1 MTMINTTSKIRLYIN
16 NVEYTDYLIEGSLS
30 DDSAYTTNIITTK
43 GTIVLGGD
51 TSIIDFNKTLFP
63 IGSTVTIY
71 ATLSN
76 GQLSK
81 LPRGHLFVLNST
93 IDINERLTTLEVG
106 CSLAFLSSREA
117 SYEDQIKT
125 LIEDSLDSSFKESFL
140 IEEYNLSTLD
150 NLLKTAGKCIFQ
162 DKHGY
167 VQDIDQFG
175 NDGLGSNLSEA
186 KLVSFDKYSAINIES
201 LGGAIEELPSD
212 VYVEVD
218 IDVPADADEEDGDE
232 EGIPEPFVT
241 SVTTRTVQYTDVAS
255 EEFDIVN
262 DPTSNDSTTEAVP
275 NCGTIEEPGSPK
287 TPKFAYAVKGN
298 ISTLTREKTEEVV
311 AGSYT
316 RYDGPGNQVDWEY
329 SFEYCSALTYA
340 SNIISTVVDKYVE
353 IANREVAKVN
363 GLLSKVN
370 QYWATADDVGS
381 RPFADK
387 TQEQI
392 DSLINQYEY
401 YTCMGQQLYDA
412 ADDILGA
419 PWRVF
424 GANGMDQ
431 KAAAF
436 VDDYSGIYGISNIT
450 STYYTYG
457 EGDILVEKVELSY
470 IHIGNSK
477 AAQENTASL
486 EASYRWNANLSGYRY
501 QIVNDVDFA
510 GYKNY
515 SGGRSSFAETVE
527 GNNLPEGHDDETFS
541 DPQKYFNQILATKT
555 TTTYSYGSQ
564 YTTETVY
571 FEDYQEPSN
580 NYTQI
585 NYSSSD
591 SANAE
596 ESDRIEIARDVN
608 GCIYSNEE
616 NAEDPVTISST
627 ATITETSGTVSAGW
641 LGRPVATT
649 KEISI
654 PATFAP
660 IAKKD
665 CDGAVTSPNVT
676 ATLANYESI
685 VENFATNEAKRI
697 TGDNYGY
704 RITESGIRSE
714 IFGYYPFY
722 PISLILN
729 SLNKEFKLR
738 AASTSWV
745 FDSSNVLCSF
755 DCFLVADVVAI
766 EGETEL
772 SPSNFT
778 DAVVSNTSTTT
789 TLDAAYFNLPEN
801 AASITITALS
811 SGVTFENSGTAL
823 AVGDQVTVADITAN
837 NITATTDGA
846 TTDIFVSYT
855 VTKTDSNVFS
865 SLNDLFPPDSVT
877 YVSSPFADGGEFTDN
892 TTNGGNNADGG
903 EFTTNTN
910 GSGVSLNAG
919 DFDTGAEVLQPEP
932 LPPSSATTANNSVDP
947 EAVFGVELV
956 DGSGTTV
963 SSDTL
968 SAPHGNVTPTL
979 LLTLDFSVHVNI
991 KLTLDAVVQPQTG
1004 WDYGHIVVSLGTD
1017 IDMGTV
1023 AAPNTYV
1030 ANFGT
1035 VAAANEPTLASG
1047 VV

>member
-16 NVEYTDYLIEGSLS
+16 NAEYTDYLIEGSLS

-43 GTIVLGGD
+43 GSIVLGGD

-162 DKHGY
+162 DKYGY

-175 NDGLGSNLSEA
+175 DDGLGSNLSEA

-212 VYVEVD
+212 VFVEVD
-218 IDVPADADEEDGDE
+218 IDVPADADDGDGDE

-241 SVTTRTVQYTDVAS
+241 SVTSRTIQYTDIES
-255 EEFDIVN
+255 EYLDIVN
-262 DPTSNDSTTEAVP
+262 DPVNSDATTEAVP
-275 NCGTIEEPGSPK
+275 SCGTIEEPGSPE
-287 TPKFAYAVKGN
+287 TPKFAYTVTG
-298 ISTLTREKTEEVV
+298 SMTSLTEEKNEEVT

-329 SFEYCSALTYA
+329 SFEYCSALTYG
-340 SNIISTVVDKYVE
+340 SSIISTVVDKYVE
-353 IANREVAKVN
+353 FANSEIAKAN

-370 QYWATADDVGS
+370 QYWATADDINS
-381 RPFADK
+381 RSTEDK
-387 TQEQI
+387 TQAQI
-392 DSLINQYEY
+392 DREAKQYEY
-401 YTCMGQQLYDA
+401 YTCIGQQLYDA
-412 ADDILGA
+412 AKDIIGTGS
-419 PWRVF
+419 F
-424 GANGMDQ
+424 GANGLDNH
-431 KAAAF
+431 AASFIDA
-436 VDDYSGIYGISNIT
+436 YSGIYGISNIT

-457 EGDILVEKVELSY
+457 EGDVLIEKVELGY
-470 IHIGNSK
+470 IHIANSK
-477 AAQENTASL
+477 AAQENTTSL
-486 EASYRWNANLSGYRY
+486 EPSFRWNADLNGYRY
-501 QIVNDVDFA
+501 QIITGIDFA

-515 SGGRSSFAETVE
+515 SGGRSSFAETID
-527 GNNLPEGHDDETFS
+527 GNSLPEGHDDQQFS

-555 TTTYSYGSQ
+555 TTNYSYGSQ
-564 YTTETVY
+564 YTTETIY

-627 ATITETSGTVSAGW
+627 ATITDTSGTVSAGW
-641 LGRPVATT
+641 LGVPTATT

-660 IAKKD
+660 IAEKD
-665 CDGAVTSPNVT
+665 CDGSITSPNVT

-704 RITESGIRSE
+704 RITEAGIRSE

-729 SLNKEFKLR
+729 SLDKEFKLR
-738 AASTSWV
+738 AASSSWV

-755 DCFLVADVVAI
+755 DCFLVADVAAI

-772 SPSNFT
+772 SPSDF
-778 DAVVSNTSTTT
+778 TSTLVASTSSTT
-789 TLDAAYFNLPEN
+789 VLDAAFFNLPEN

-811 SGVTFENSGTAL
+811 SGVTFENSGTTL
-823 AVGDQVTVADITAN
+823 AVGDQVTVADITAD
-837 NITATTDGA
+837 NITATTDSS
-846 TTDIFVSYT
+846 TSVVFISYM

-865 SLNDLFPPDSVT
+865 SLNDLFPPDAVI
-877 YVSSPFADGGEFTDN
+877 YVPNPFADGGEFTDN
-892 TTNGGNNADGG
+892 TTNGGSNADGG

-910 GSGVSLNAG
+910 GSGISLNAG
-919 DFDTGAEVLQPEP
+919 DFDTGAEVLRPEP

-979 LLTLDFSVHVNI
+979 LLTLDFSIHVNI

-1023 AAPNTYV
+1023 TAPNTYV

-1035 VAAANEPTLASG
+1035 VATANEPTLASG
-1047 VV
+1047 VA

>member
-16 NVEYTDYLIEGSLS
+16 NAEYTDYLIEGSLS

-63 IGSTVTIY
+63 IGSTVTVY

-76 GQLSK
+76 GELSK

-106 CSLAFLSSREA
+106 CSLAFLSSRES

-175 NDGLGSNLSEA
+175 DDGLGSNLSEA

-212 VYVEVD
+212 VFVEVD
-218 IDVPADADEEDGDE
+218 IDVPGDADGDGDE

-241 SVTTRTVQYTDVAS
+241 SVTTRSVEYTDIES
-255 EEFDIVN
+255 QEFKIVN
-262 DPTSNDSTTEAVP
+262 DPSNSDATTEAVP
-275 NCGTIEEPGSPK
+275 NCGTIEEPGDPS
-287 TPKFAYAVKGN
+287 TPEFAYTVEGN
-298 ISTLTREKTEEVV
+298 VTGVQRTKNENVT
-311 AGSYT
+311 AGSYSS
-316 RYDGPGNQVDWEY
+316 YEGPGNQVDWEY

-340 SNIISTVVDKYVE
+340 SNIISTVVDKYIE
-353 IANREVAKVN
+353 IANAEAARAN

-370 QYWATADDVGS
+370 QYWATAADINS
-381 RPFADK
+381 RPTDEK
-387 TQEQI
+387 TEEEIERQQK
-392 DSLINQYEY
+392 QYEY

-412 ADDILGA
+412 ADDIVGYPGRNFA
-419 PWRVF
+419 
-424 GANGMDQ
+424 ANGMDQ
-431 KAAAF
+431 KAAEF
-436 VDDYSGIYGISNIT
+436 VDEYRGIYGVSNVN

-457 EGDILVEKVELSY
+457 EGDILIEKVELSY
-470 IHIGNSK
+470 IHRGNSK
-477 AAQENTASL
+477 SAQETTANL
-486 EASYRWNANLSGYRY
+486 QASYRWNANLTGYRY
-501 QIVNDVDFA
+501 QIVNDINFA
-510 GYKNY
+510 GYSAGSFLATI
-515 SGGRSSFAETVE
+515 SGSSKPTEHDPVAF
-527 GNNLPEGHDDETFS
+527 GNPVT
-541 DPQKYFNQILATKT
+541 YFNQILKSKT

-564 YTTETVY
+564 YTTETIY
-571 FEDYQEPSN
+571 FEDYEEPSN

-641 LGRPVATT
+641 LGVPIATT

-660 IAKKD
+660 IAEKD
-665 CDGAVTSPNVT
+665 CDGVVTSPNVT

-697 TGDNYGY
+697 AGDNYGY
-704 RITESGIRSE
+704 RITEAGIRSE

-722 PISLILN
+722 PMSLILN
-729 SLNKEFKLR
+729 SLDKEFKLR
-738 AASTSWV
+738 AASSSCV

-755 DCFLVADVVAI
+755 DCFLVAEVAAI

-772 SPSNFT
+772 SPSDFT
-778 DAVVSNTSTTT
+778 NTLVANISSTTI
-789 TLDAAYFNLPEN
+789 LDAAFFNLPEN

-811 SGVTFENSGTAL
+811 SGVTFENSGTTL

-855 VTKTDSNVFS
+855 VTKTDGDTFS
-865 SLNDLFPPDSVT
+865 SLNDLYPTDTVI

-892 TTNGGNNADGG
+892 TTNGGSNADGG

-932 LPPSSATTANNSVDP
+932 LAPSSATTANNSVDP
-947 EAVFGVELV
+947 ESVFGVELV

-991 KLTLDAVVQPQTG
+991 KLTLDTVVQPQTG
-1004 WDYGHIVVSLGTD
+1004 WDYGYIVVNLGTD

-1023 AAPNTYV
+1023 AAPNTYN
-1030 ANFGT
+1030 ADFGT
-1035 VAAANEPTLASG
+1035 VATANEPTLASG
-1047 VV
+1047 VA